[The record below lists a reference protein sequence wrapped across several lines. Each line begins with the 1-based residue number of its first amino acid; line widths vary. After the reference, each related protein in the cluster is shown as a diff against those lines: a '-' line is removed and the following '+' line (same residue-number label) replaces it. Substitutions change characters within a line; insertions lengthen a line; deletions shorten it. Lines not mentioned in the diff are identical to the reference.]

1 MACASTHWAEYLG
14 CRHWHSL
21 EAEAAALAAHWP
33 GRSGHL
39 LAYALIPTGT
49 EDPERA
55 GSGPSLAWSP
65 RVRAPSPRQSNWA
78 QRSLGQLQ

>member
-1 MACASTHWAEYLG
+1 MACTLG
-14 CRHWHSL
+14 RVSRVPALRPVWQRTGRAGQVSL
-21 EAEAAALAAHWP
+21 
-33 GRSGHL
+33 RSGHL

-65 RVRAPSPRQSNWA
+65 GVRAPSPRQSNWA
-78 QRSLGQLQ
+78 QISLDQLQG